1 MKIFGNNIVLELSKV
16 SDSAF
21 EVHDIRNITLGKIIG
36 IGESVNMNIEI
47 GKEYYFHPQNQTLIK
62 EESIVIIHSEN
73 LICAR
78 EEIE

>member
-1 MKIFGNNIVLELSKV
+1 MKVFGNNIVLELSKV

-21 EVHDIRNITLGKIIG
+21 EVNDIRNITLGKIIG

-47 GKEYYFHPQNQTLIK
+47 GKEYYFHPQNQTLLK
-62 EESIVIIHSEN
+62 EENIAVIHSGN
-73 LICAR
+73 LICSK